1 MNDIP
6 QISEDD
12 IKELE
17 ELSEE
22 RQQEIELEK
31 ELEEYAIE
39 QMLKGEEENV

>member
-17 ELSEE
+17 KLSDE
-22 RQQEIELEK
+22 RQREIELEQ

-39 QMLKGEEENV
+39 QMLKEEE

>member
-6 QISEDD
+6 QLSEDD

-17 ELSEE
+17 ELAEE
-22 RQQEIELEK
+22 RQIEIELEQ

-39 QMLKGEEENV
+39 QMLKGEE